1 MDDILHHLQIGIHHW
16 HLSSTSVRIKLRTTV
31 GADSQYLLKAVQGG
45 YEERSTQS
53 SEKIWQN
60 S

>member
-53 SEKIWQN
+53 SEKI
-60 S
+60 